1 MSKQSKEYQKIKR
14 EFLKTLSY
22 LKHYTEKNKCSLQF
36 TIFIIDVLKN
46 AFITQNKAIITDIN
60 NMLHIQPYNK
70 DLRSKIK
77 EYYFI
82 LKLEKQN
89 EKNREKEN
97 LSVENFLKQIQA

>member
-14 EFLKTLSY
+14 EFLRTLSY
-22 LKHYTEKNKCSLQF
+22 LKQYTEKNKCSLQF

-46 AFITQNKAIITDIN
+46 AFITQNKAIITDIY
-60 NMLHIQPYNK
+60 NMLQIKPYNK
-70 DLRSKIK
+70 ELKEQIK

-89 EKNREKEN
+89 AKNREKEN
-97 LSVENFLKQIQA
+97 LNIENFLKQIQA